1 MHSKNQDPQTFQTGD
16 IKILIMASF
25 GVRDKL
31 KFWGA
36 HLGGTWGAFPSPD
49 VIFMVKFGFLMPE
62 NT

>member
-1 MHSKNQDPQTFQTGD
+1 
-16 IKILIMASF
+16 MASF

-36 HLGGTWGAFPSPD
+36 HLGGTLGVFPTPD

-62 NT
+62 NTEAPNHVTELPQLV